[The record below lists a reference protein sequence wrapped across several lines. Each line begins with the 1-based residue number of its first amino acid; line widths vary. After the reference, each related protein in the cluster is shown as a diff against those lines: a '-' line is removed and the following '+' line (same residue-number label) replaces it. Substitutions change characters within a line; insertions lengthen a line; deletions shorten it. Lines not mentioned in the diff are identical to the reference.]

1 MNSLLPLI
9 ENLSH
14 SIWLSLVIFLR
25 VAAVVSVMPAF
36 GERMI
41 STRIRLIVAL
51 LLTVI
56 VSPVISPEIKIPD
69 PGLSIFLRALATET
83 LSGLFLG
90 LILRTFTLAIQT
102 AGAIAAQ
109 STSLSQLLGQSGLD
123 PLPAVGNILALAAL
137 ALLMVT
143 GFHVKAAAFLI
154 LSYEI
159 LPALQFP
166 NPADVAEA
174 GSAQVAKCFALAFTL
189 AAPFVVLS
197 VLYNL
202 TLGVINKAMPQLMVA
217 FVGAPVITFGAIA
230 FLLVSAPLM
239 LTVWIQALDGF
250 LAVPFR

>member
-1 MNSLLPLI
+1 MTNLMPLM

-14 SIWLSLVIFLR
+14 SMWVSLIVFLR
-25 VAAVVSVMPAF
+25 VAAAVSVMPAF
-36 GERMI
+36 GEQMI

-56 VSPVISPEIKIPD
+56 VAPAVTADIKIPD
-69 PGLSIFLRALATET
+69 PNLFYFLTSLATET

-123 PLPAVGNILALAAL
+123 PLPAVGNILAIAAL
-137 ALLMVT
+137 ALLMAT
-143 GFHVKAAAFLI
+143 GFHVKVAAFLM

-174 GSAQVAKCFALAFTL
+174 GSAQIAKCFALAFTL

-202 TLGVINKAMPQLMVA
+202 TLGVINRAMPQLMVA

-239 LTVWIQALDGF
+239 LSVWIQAMDGF
-250 LAVPFR
+250 LAAPFR

>member
-1 MNSLLPLI
+1 M

-14 SIWLSLVIFLR
+14 SMWVSLIVFLR
-25 VAAVVSVMPAF
+25 VAAAVSVMPAF
-36 GERMI
+36 GEQMI

-56 VSPVISPEIKIPD
+56 VAPAVTADIKIPD
-69 PGLSIFLRALATET
+69 PNLFYFLTSLATET

-123 PLPAVGNILALAAL
+123 PLPAVGNILAIAAL
-137 ALLMVT
+137 ALLMAT
-143 GFHVKAAAFLI
+143 GFHVKAAAFLM

-174 GSAQVAKCFALAFTL
+174 GSAQIAKCFALAFTL

-202 TLGVINKAMPQLMVA
+202 TLGVINRAMPQLMVA

-239 LTVWIQALDGF
+239 LSVWIQAMDGF
-250 LAVPFR
+250 LAAPFR

>member
-1 MNSLLPLI
+1 MTSLLPLL
-9 ENLSH
+9 ENS
-14 SIWLSLVIFLR
+14 SQIAWVSLIVFLR
-25 VAAVVSVMPAF
+25 VAAAVSVMPAF
-36 GERMI
+36 GEQMI
-41 STRIRLIVAL
+41 STRIRLLVAL
-51 LLTVI
+51 VLTAI
-56 VSPVISPEIKIPD
+56 VTPGATIGFTPPD
-69 PGLSIFLRALATET
+69 PTFGVFLKALATET
-83 LSGLFLG
+83 LSGVFLG
-90 LILRTFTLAIQT
+90 LVLRTFMLAIQT

-123 PLPAVGNILALAAL
+123 PLPAVGNILAIAAL

-159 LPALQFP
+159 LPLLTFP

-174 GSAQVAKCFALAFTL
+174 GSSQIAKCFALAFTL

-217 FVGAPVITFGAIA
+217 FVGAPVITFGAIS

-239 LTVWIQALDGF
+239 LTVWVNALDGF
-250 LAVPFR
+250 LSVPFR

>member
-1 MNSLLPLI
+1 MNGLLPLV
-9 ENLSH
+9 EQV
-14 SIWLSLVIFLR
+14 SLTGWVSLIVFLR
-25 VAAVVSVMPAF
+25 VAAAVSVMPAL
-36 GERMI
+36 GEQMI
-41 STRIRLIVAL
+41 STRIRLVVAL
-51 LLTVI
+51 LLTVALT
-56 VSPVISPEIKIPD
+56 PVVTSTFVVPEPS
-69 PGLSIFLRALATET
+69 LRVFFRALATET

-90 LILRTFTLAIQT
+90 MILRTFMLAIQT

-159 LPALQFP
+159 LPALAFP

-174 GSAQVAKCFALAFTL
+174 GSARIAKCFALAFTL

-239 LTVWIQALDGF
+239 LTVWLQALDGF
-250 LAVPFR
+250 LATPFR